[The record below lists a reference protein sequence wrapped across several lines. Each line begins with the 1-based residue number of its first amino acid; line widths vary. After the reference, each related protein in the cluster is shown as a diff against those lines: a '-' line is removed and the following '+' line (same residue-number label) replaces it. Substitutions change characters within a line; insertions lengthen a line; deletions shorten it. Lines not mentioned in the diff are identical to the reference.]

1 VRRDLKITLV
11 AFGAALAGAA
21 IYMLT
26 GGPAAVGWALLV
38 LIAVIALGAHFTPS
52 LRTRRTPLTLAA
64 LLVAGPLTGLVASA
78 LDADHWVT
86 LGLGVMAML
95 LVSLTDREAF
105 YGSGSPRRSP
115 RHRER

>member
-1 VRRDLKITLV
+1 MRRDLKITLV

-26 GGPAAVGWALLV
+26 GGPAAVGWALLA
-38 LIAVIALGAHFTPS
+38 LIAVIAIAAPFTPS
-52 LRTRRTPLTLAA
+52 LRTPRTPLTIAA
-64 LLVAGPLTGLVASA
+64 LLVAGPLAGLLASA
-78 LDADHWVT
+78 LDAGHWVT
-86 LGLGVMAML
+86 LGLGVVAMI

-105 YGSGSPRRSP
+105 YGSPPPQRPP